1 MPSEYQFGFSDVK
14 SSDYFYNAALWA
26 YKNGIVSSTKL
37 SPNTPCTRGE
47 TVIYLY
53 KSAGSPESDQINQ
66 FYDVPASDVS
76 LNTAVCW
83 AFVNNITGGTSYN
96 YFSPNDTCT
105 RGQIVTFLYRAFK

>member
-1 MPSEYQFGFSDVK
+1 MKRFGRLFCIVTASLLLLSVMTLNI
-14 SSDYFYNAALWA
+14 FAATA
-26 YKNGIVSSTKL
+26 ATEFKL
-37 SPNTPCTRGE
+37 S
-47 TVIYLY
+47 VDYLY
-53 KSAGSPESDQINQ
+53 RSAGSPESDQINR
-66 FYDVPASDVS
+66 FYDVPASNVS